1 MYAEPVG
8 VWCVMIVCGVSVW
21 CGCGV
26 CVCVCVIVGVDSVW
40 CVMCVHGDKSV
51 VYACTCTCM
60 YTTAS
65 GFWNDNALLGILQD
79 CKLIPSHIP

>member
-1 MYAEPVG
+1 MV
-8 VWCVMIVCGVSVW
+8 VVCGVAI
-21 CGCGV
+21 V
-26 CVCVCVIVGVDSVW
+26 CVDSGW
-40 CVMCVHGDKSV
+40 WVMCVHGDSV
-51 VYACTCTCM
+51 WCIHVLVCSTCMYM

>member
-26 CVCVCVIVGVDSVW
+26 CVCVIVGVDSVW

-51 VYACTCTCM
+51 HVLVYSTCT
-60 YTTAS
+60 
-65 GFWNDNALLGILQD
+65 LLH
-79 CKLIPSHIP
+79 LIFGMTMHY

>member
-26 CVCVCVIVGVDSVW
+26 CVCVIVGVDSVW

-51 VYACTCTCM
+51 CGICM
-60 YTTAS
+60 YNTTAS
-65 GFWNDNALLGILQD
+65 DFWNDNALLGILQD

>member
-1 MYAEPVG
+1 M
-8 VWCVMIVCGVSVW
+8 
-21 CGCGV
+21 
-26 CVCVCVIVGVDSVW
+26 IVGVDSVW